1 MSNARYNLFPSKPAF
16 FAKGGGTQ
24 GVGTGD
30 HNVIFDSAVVNFNS
44 CYSTSTGRFT
54 APVAGSYFFA
64 GNMRLDSANV
74 DYFRLRVTRNGNISY
89 DYPHSIYD
97 LGHVWDPRYFSM
109 TCSGVIY
116 LEEDDYTNL
125 LVESESDTSV
135 NLYRSESSFTGFLVS

>member
-16 FAKGGGTQ
+16 FAKGGGQVT
-24 GVGTGD
+24 VGAGS
-30 HNVIFDSAVVNFNS
+30 HNVTFDSAIVNLNS

-64 GNMRLDSANV
+64 GNMRLDGANET
-74 DYFRLRVTRNGNISY
+74 YYRLRVTKNGSISY

-97 LGHVWDPRYFSM
+97 LGRTWDPAYFSM
-109 TCSGVIY
+109 TVSGVIY
-116 LEEDDYTNL
+116 LDEDDYTNL
-125 LVESESDTSV
+125 LVEVNNDTSV